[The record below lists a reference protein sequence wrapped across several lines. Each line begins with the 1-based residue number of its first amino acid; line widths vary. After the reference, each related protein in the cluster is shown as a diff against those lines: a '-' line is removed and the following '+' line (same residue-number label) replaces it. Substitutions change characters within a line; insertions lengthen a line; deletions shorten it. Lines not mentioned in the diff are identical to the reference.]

1 MKRAPNRLHALLH
14 SASIIEKR
22 VEALLKETGTRHR
35 QALILDI
42 LEEFGPTAQKHLAA
56 RFGVAPG
63 SMSSMIT
70 RLVALEYVSQST
82 NPEDRRRDIVA
93 LTDKGRAAL
102 KDVYDAWDNG
112 DHLLEEALGSTRA
125 DELFRLTDD
134 LCKSLGAHR
143 PELKPS
149 D

>member
-1 MKRAPNRLHALLH
+1 MKRKPNKLHALLH
-14 SASIIEKR
+14 SASIVEKR

-42 LEEFGPTAQKHLAA
+42 LEDFGPTAQKHLST

-70 RLVALEYVSQST
+70 RLVALGYVSQST
-82 NPEDRRRDIVA
+82 NPEDRRRDIVS
-93 LTDKGRAAL
+93 LTPKGRAAL
-102 KDVYDAWDNG
+102 EEVYEAWDEG
-112 DHLLEEALGSTRA
+112 DRLLQTSLGNAKA
-125 DELFRLTDD
+125 DELFRLADE
-134 LCKSLGAHR
+134 LCIALGAHR
-143 PELKPS
+143 PDVKPG